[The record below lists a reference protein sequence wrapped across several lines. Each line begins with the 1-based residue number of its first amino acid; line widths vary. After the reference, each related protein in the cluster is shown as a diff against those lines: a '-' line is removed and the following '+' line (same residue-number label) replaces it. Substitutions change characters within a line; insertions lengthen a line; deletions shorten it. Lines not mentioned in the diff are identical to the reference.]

1 MKKLFLLLFLLI
13 ITLLTSGIFAQERYF
28 DEESVN
34 TRRNE
39 IQTFKLPEEY
49 SRAINLA
56 DNIGIPVRRVLND
69 GTVIEIRRINANGN
83 PEYIMTSNSQAAVVT
98 RTDRLHTDL
107 FGKLLGSGMVIGLW
121 DAGPVRET
129 HQEFSGRVLLME
141 DRGYK
146 DGHSTHVAGTI
157 CASGKLNKAKGMAP
171 EARVE
176 SYDWINDIQEM
187 ESAAKSGLLI
197 SNHSYGYVAGWN
209 YNPDEEIWEWYGDS
223 RVSDKE
229 DYLFG
234 YYHPDAREFDRIIY
248 ENPGYLIVKTAGN
261 DRYEGPDQ
269 VVPHNVWMGA
279 SWVLSE
285 AEREIDGGK
294 SGYETIGPA
303 ATAKNILTVGAVN
316 DTLGLVEFSSAGPT
330 DDGRIK
336 PDIMGNG
343 EQLIS
348 SYSESDDSYA
358 IASGTSMA
366 APNVSGSLA
375 LLQQAYQRDS
385 GFFMSAAALKGLVI
399 HSAWD
404 IWHPGPD
411 YLTGWGVLNSTK
423 AMQIIME
430 EDSSRLREYSLQ
442 TGSETRIRMKAK
454 YGTSVKATIYWTDPP
469 GEVPEARLDP
479 VDKVLV
485 NDLDIRIIRV
495 LDSQQNK
502 PWILDPMHPEKAAV
516 TGDNS
521 TDNVEQVYIGQPE
534 TGEYEIVISHKGMLE
549 GGQQDFALVTSGLV
563 DAYDKPDYQYIYDNN
578 GVITLTAEEYL
589 PDMDVGWYIK
599 PQNGQ
604 PVKLFFDYFNTEEE
618 FDSLTIYDGESAYSP
633 LLAILKGTP
642 DTDTIE
648 IASSTGNI
656 FLHFV
661 SNGTIQ
667 GTGFRLFYC
676 TTPPEGILTIEGNPY
691 PCSNELATYRVHG
704 PPGGNYEWHA
714 SENMN
719 MSVIDYNHVT
729 LNPGEDSGTLS
740 VTGFNLCGVS
750 EPDSLIVQP
759 VSEVPAVQWTYA
771 DSLVCVGGTGRVE
784 LTDIEGASYA
794 WSLPDGWMGYS
805 ITNELEFKP
814 SNNHGSIIAVY
825 GNACGTGDTLVFP
838 INVKDIPSEGYIQAS
853 SDLICQQAIYNFSVD
868 PVDSVDYSWEVAG
881 DWILQDNGSG
891 DSAQIMVGLEPGS
904 VINKALNEC
913 GVRNTIAYY
922 EPIQKPLD
930 PEMRSEESTCENCL
944 RLYVRNKDSYSK
956 IHWIRNGEKINS
968 EYAVSYS
975 YITSVPGTYTV
986 SVVNHQGCE
995 MKQDET
1001 KGIIIDGDNHL
1012 FAAYPGRNGSVNVIN
1027 ASLEDAQVKVFDLTG
1042 NLVLVNSIEP
1052 GSHQLGTGLKGVY
1065 IVNVIGSDKTWSEKV
1080 FLY

>member
-1 MKKLFLLLFLLI
+1 MKKLFLLLTLLL
-13 ITLLTSGIFAQERYF
+13 ITLLTTGIFAQERYF
-28 DEESVN
+28 NEESVN
-34 TRRNE
+34 TRRNA
-39 IQTFKLPEEY
+39 IQSFEPPEEY
-49 SRAINLA
+49 SRAVNLA
-56 DNIGIPVRRVLND
+56 GNIGIPVRRVLND
-69 GTVIEIRRINANGN
+69 GTVIEIRRINVNGN
-83 PEYIMTSNSQAAVVT
+83 PEYIKTSNSQAAKVSG
-98 RTDRLHTDL
+98 TDLLHTSYY
-107 FGKLLGSGMVIGLW
+107 GMLLGSGMVIGLW

-129 HQEFSGRVLLME
+129 HQEFFGRVLLMN

-157 CASGKLNKAKGMAP
+157 CASGKLNLAKGMAP
-171 EARVE
+171 GASVE
-176 SYDWINDIQEM
+176 SYDWTNDILEM

-197 SNHSYGYVAGWN
+197 SNHSYGYVTGWN

-248 ENPGYLIVKTAGN
+248 ENPEYLIVKAAGN

-279 SWVLSE
+279 SWVSSE
-285 AEREIDGGK
+285 TEREIDGGE
-294 SGYETIGPA
+294 SGYETMGPVS
-303 ATAKNILTVGAVN
+303 TAKNILTVGAVN
-316 DTLGLVEFSSAGPT
+316 DTIGFEEYSSAGPT

-343 EQLIS
+343 EGLIS

-358 IASGTSMA
+358 ISSGTSMA

-375 LLQQAYQRDS
+375 LLQQAYHQDS
-385 GFFMSAAALKGLVI
+385 GFYMSAALLKGLVI
-399 HSAWD
+399 HSATD
-404 IWHPGPD
+404 IGLPGPD
-411 YLTGWGVLNSTK
+411 YKTGWGLLSSLM
-423 AMQIIME
+423 AILIIRE
-430 EDSSRLREYSLQ
+430 EDNSRLREYTLQ
-442 TGSETRIRMKAK
+442 TGSEIRIRMKAK
-454 YGTSVKATIYWTDPP
+454 YGTSVKATICWTDPP
-469 GEVPEARLDP
+469 GEVPEVRLDP

-495 LDSQQNK
+495 SDGQQIK

-521 TDNVEQVYIGQPE
+521 TDNVEQVFIGQPE

-549 GGQQDFALVTSGLV
+549 GGQQDFALVTSGLA
-563 DAYDKPDYQYIYDNN
+563 DSYDKPDYQYIYDNN

-589 PDMDVGWYIK
+589 PDMDVGWYIQ
-599 PQNGQ
+599 PENGQ

-618 FDSLTIYDGESAYSP
+618 FDYLAIYDGDSSYSP
-633 LLAILKGTP
+633 LLAILNGTP

-661 SNGTIQ
+661 SNGAIQ

-676 TTPPEGILTIEGNPY
+676 TTPPEGSLTIEGNPY
-691 PCSNELATYRVHG
+691 PCINDLATYRVHG
-704 PPGGNYEWHA
+704 TPGANYEWYA
-714 SENMN
+714 SDNMN

-729 LNPGEDSGTLS
+729 LNPGQDSGTLK
-740 VTGFNLCGVS
+740 VTGFNLCGAS
-750 EPDSLIVQP
+750 EPDSLIIQP
-759 VSEVPAVQWTYA
+759 VSEVPAVQWTYT
-771 DSLVCVGGTGRVE
+771 DSLLCVGETGRVE
-784 LTDIEGASYA
+784 LTDIEGASYS

-805 ITNELEFKP
+805 ITNELEFRP
-814 SNNHGSIIAVY
+814 SSDHGSIITVY

-853 SDLICQQAIYNFSVD
+853 SDLICQDAVYDFSVD
-868 PVDSVDYSWEVAG
+868 SVDSVDYSWDVAG

-891 DSAQIMVGLEPGS
+891 DSARIMTGLEPGC
-904 VINKALNEC
+904 VINKARNEC
-913 GVRNTIAYY
+913 GVRNTIVCF
-922 EPIQKPLD
+922 EPTQKPLN
-930 PEMRSEESTCENCL
+930 PEMRSVEGSCENCL
-944 RLYVRNKDSYSK
+944 RLYVRNKDSYSQ
-956 IHWIRNGEKINS
+956 INWWRNGEKINS
-968 EYAVSYS
+968 ENAMSSS

-986 SVVNHQGCE
+986 SVINHQGCE
-995 MKQDET
+995 LIQGES
-1001 KGIIIDGDNHL
+1001 KGIVIDGDKHL

-1027 ASLEDAQVKVFDLTG
+1027 ASPEDALVKIFDLKG
-1042 NLVLVNSIEP
+1042 NLVLVTSVEP

-1065 IVNVIGSDKTWSEKV
+1065 IVNVIGSDKIWSEKV